1 MLPSGCGGLGKNV
14 PLSNV
19 FWAVCI
25 AREHLRDH
33 MQQECLL
40 EEPVEFWGGVMLLQ
54 SLDRFFD
61 RALSFTIVGYQKVG
75 NDDLA
80 GSPVALVQR

>member
-1 MLPSGCGGLGKNV
+1 MLPSGCDGLGKNV

-19 FWAVCI
+19 FGAVCI
-25 AREHLRDH
+25 EHLWDH

-40 EEPVEFWGGVMLLQ
+40 EEPVEFWGGVMLPR

-80 GSPVALVQR
+80 GSPVALVQS